1 CKTHVHCGLG
11 TRKENWM
18 SRGSRGRGAPRVGL
32 LLALVALVVAGF
44 AATGQAKSTQ
54 TKKWR
59 LGVSNTLVG
68 NGWREGMICSI
79 KAQALK
85 SGQVS
90 SLRIAHRQT
99 DTAGQI
105 ADIRNMISAGVNAII
120 INPSNANALK
130 PIAQQAR
137 SRGIAV
143 VFIDQYVGAPG
154 VYNATNDQV
163 AYGRIGAEWLF
174 KKLNGRGSVVE
185 MRGIAGVPA
194 DTDRHKGFQQALKKY
209 PNIKVVKS
217 VFTGWQF
224 APGAKQMLDILN
236 SGTKVD
242 GVWTSGIDYTVVNA
256 LKTAKKPSVPIVGAD
271 NFGFIRQVKARYP
284 GLQGAAVTNPSSIG
298 GGGVTGALRAL
309 KKQSVPK
316 GVKLKPEFGTCPA
329 DKAKINKFA
338 QPGAAADASAQ
349 LQITP
354 WTTYSL
360 KQYRACKGP

>member
-1 CKTHVHCGLG
+1 MGRRF
-11 TRKENWM
+11 TR
-18 SRGSRGRGAPRVGL
+18 RGAALGV
-32 LLALVALVVAGF
+32 LLAVCALVVVVF
-44 AATGQAKSTQ
+44 ATTGQAGSTQ
-54 TKKWR
+54 RKYT
-59 LGVSNTLVG
+59 LGISNTLVG

-90 SLRIAHRQT
+90 DLRIAHRQT

-105 ADIRNMISAGVNAII
+105 ADIRTMISAGVNAII

-137 SRGIAV
+137 ARGITV
-143 VFIDQYVGAPG
+143 VFIDQYVNAPG

-163 AYGRIGAEWLF
+163 AYGRLGAEWLF
-174 KKLNGRGSVVE
+174 KKIGGRGNVVE

-194 DTDRHKGFQQALKKY
+194 DTDRHKGFLQAKKKY
-209 PNIKVVKS
+209 PNIRVVKS

-224 APGAKQMLDILN
+224 APGGKQMLDILN
-236 SGTKVD
+236 SGQKVD

-256 LKTAKKPSVPIVGAD
+256 FRTAKKPYVPVVGAD
-271 NFGFIRQVKARYP
+271 NFGFIRHVW
-284 GLQGAAVTNPSSIG
+284 TW
-298 GGGVTGALRAL
+298 
-309 KKQSVPK
+309 
-316 GVKLKPEFGTCPA
+316 PA
-329 DKAKINKFA
+329 DRAKINRFA

-349 LQITP
+349 LQISP

-360 KQYRACKGP
+360 SQYKACKGP